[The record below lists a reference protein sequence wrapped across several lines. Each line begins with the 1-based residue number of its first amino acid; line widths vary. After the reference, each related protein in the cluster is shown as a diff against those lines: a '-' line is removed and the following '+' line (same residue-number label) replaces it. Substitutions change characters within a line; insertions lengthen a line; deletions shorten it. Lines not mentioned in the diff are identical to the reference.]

1 MQFGVEPLIAPLFD
15 FQPNPNMFGPSP
27 LFSSGLTVPSRPL
40 SASSL
45 SGLTGQPTSINGS
58 LAPPPIMPGSALRL
72 LNQGRAQGLF
82 TPSTTTLAL
91 LAAGAPGTTAL
102 SASTLLPGQ
111 SIDPA
116 LLAESVP
123 CSIPSTVQP
132 LKRTASQR
140 EEPMDGVMPSLL
152 PLAASVDTQMPEAF
166 RAASAPVRLEGSDE
180 PSLKRQRTETERTP
194 SPISP
199 AALAEA
205 IAAADPPRAQT
216 PIIQTNG
223 VNHIT
228 VNGDEKPDFKPNT
241 PPQPTYEARM
251 ASKPFAGRGLDT
263 SVSLKESRRSA
274 ISAHIMSTDNP
285 GPVLD
290 MMRQDLP
297 ENPAMP
303 SGIDVDVVL
312 DDQGHTALHIAATM
326 ARLQTVQALIA
337 SGADVHRGNH
347 SGETPLVRACLSMQ
361 CYDHQAFHRVVEL
374 LCNSIRTI
382 DTSLKSVLHHIVSLA
397 GVKGRSVAARYY
409 MDSIFYWIAHHQHG
423 DFKSIIDLQ
432 DEHGDTALNIAA
444 RVGNRGLIKT
454 LLDVGANRMLH
465 NKLWLR
471 PGDFGIEVEVRQEFM
486 ASLCLCHLTFIH
498 RSLVAAHGQKTFF
511 PCLDPLLQFLQQRA
525 MRWLQ
530 VYISCLWSS
539 SANLKR
545 WIVEMTTLV
554 QNLSAE
560 YNAEIKN
567 RQDNLDVTQAH
578 LRAATREL
586 SEQRKQ
592 IQQWQQRCTEVD
604 QVERQIKNL
613 DEAHS
618 DEDRFDWTARTNLD
632 GQDARSAAGDSFR
645 YRGNLSQVKLPP
657 PVAWQNVDPGDGSEA
672 PIPLDNTPEVL
683 VRLRR
688 MKMWYD
694 RTESLLDGRVKA
706 VQGSDTLKE
715 FQCRKIVAMCT
726 KIPVDHVEQV
736 RPVL

>member
-15 FQPNPNMFGPSP
+15 FQPNPNMFGPST

-45 SGLTGQPTSINGS
+45 SGLTGQSNSINGS

-91 LAAGAPGTTAL
+91 LAAGAPG
-102 SASTLLPGQ
+102 STHSPATPLLP
-111 SIDPA
+111 SHHIDPA
-116 LLAESVP
+116 LMGETGSLAPSVQ
-123 CSIPSTVQP
+123 QP
-132 LKRTASQR
+132 LKRTLSQR
-140 EEPMDGVMPSLL
+140 DDLMDGISSTFPSL
-152 PLAASVDTQMPEAF
+152 AAPADIRMSDSF
-166 RAASAPVRLEGSDE
+166 RAASVPMRLDDSDE

-199 AALAEA
+199 AVLAEA
-205 IAAADPPRAQT
+205 DATAQRSRAAT
-216 PIIQTNG
+216 PLQKQASGTS
-223 VNHIT
+223 H
-228 VNGDEKPDFKPNT
+228 VNGKDKPDLKASIL
-241 PPQPTYEARM
+241 PQSTYEARV

-274 ISAHIMSTDNP
+274 ISAHIMAMDSP

-290 MMRQDLP
+290 MMRQDQP

-337 SGADVHRGNH
+337 SGADVHRGNY

-374 LCNSIRTI
+374 LCDSIRTI

-409 MDSIFYWIAHHQHG
+409 LDGVFYWIAQHQDG

-454 LLDVGANRMLH
+454 LLDVGANRILH

-471 PGDFGIEVEVRQEFM
+471 PGDFGIEVEV
-486 ASLCLCHLTFIH
+486 AL
-498 RSLVAAHGQKTFF
+498 LVT
-511 PCLDPLLQFLQQRA
+511 
-525 MRWLQ
+525 
-530 VYISCLWSS
+530 S
-539 SANLKR
+539 
-545 WIVEMTTLV
+545 
-554 QNLSAE
+554 
-560 YNAEIKN
+560 
-567 RQDNLDVTQAH
+567 
-578 LRAATREL
+578 
-586 SEQRKQ
+586 
-592 IQQWQQRCTEVD
+592 
-604 QVERQIKNL
+604 
-613 DEAHS
+613 
-618 DEDRFDWTARTNLD
+618 
-632 GQDARSAAGDSFR
+632 R
-645 YRGNLSQVKLPP
+645 YG
-657 PVAWQNVDPGDGSEA
+657 
-672 PIPLDNTPEVL
+672 
-683 VRLRR
+683 
-688 MKMWYD
+688 
-694 RTESLLDGRVKA
+694 
-706 VQGSDTLKE
+706 
-715 FQCRKIVAMCT
+715 
-726 KIPVDHVEQV
+726 
-736 RPVL
+736 